1 MAYEEICPNCG
12 AVMVL
17 NEVAMK
23 KRLESMATHLIT
35 GVNPRPKARFLA
47 KDETVEIDVCVKRRT
62 EKAILVEVEN
72 LDEDLWIPKSQ
83 IEDWDEN
90 ISNKDIDSILIP
102 NWLAQEKGLI
112 ST

>member
-35 GVNPRPKARFLA
+35 GVNPRPKTGNLA
-47 KDETVEIDVCVKRRT
+47 KDETFEVECCVLGKT
-62 EKAILVEVEN
+62 AKAIRIET
-72 LDEDLWIPKSQ
+72 EDGDKVWLPKSQ
-83 IEDWDEN
+83 IEDWNETES
-90 ISNKDIDSILIP
+90 INKINSIFIP
-102 NWLAQEKGLI
+102 LWLAKEKGFT
-112 ST
+112 SG